1 MLIEFRASN
10 YRSIR
15 EEVCLSMVA
24 SPDDTLQ
31 DSNVARSGI
40 KNVPRLT
47 RCAAVYGPNASGKSN
62 LVLAIASMRAMVVNS
77 ATTVAPGQRFA
88 HQPFGL
94 DSAHRDQPTTFE
106 ATFVLNGVRHQYGFS
121 FNSERVTQE
130 WLLVYASA
138 RAQTW
143 YHRSIK
149 AEPPADEYAFSSH
162 LKGSKEI
169 WEKATRPNALFLST
183 AAQLNSEQLV
193 PVYRWFAENLVVLD
207 AGGEF
212 TVDGT
217 IHALQQ
223 PGPRDQVLKLMAAAD
238 FGISDVQLERRR
250 GSRRKVEFRPDGID
264 TTREDAEFVVP
275 KFQHASADG
284 TALFELDQES
294 LGTQRFFAFAGPL
307 IDILA
312 SGKLLVVD
320 ELDSS
325 LHTLLVRR
333 IVDMFHTPALN
344 EKGAQLVFTT
354 HDTSLLDAYGALRR
368 DQIWFTE
375 KQATQATRLY
385 PLTDFSPR
393 KGEALERGYLSGR
406 YGALPLLGTMQP
418 G

>member
-24 SPDDTLQ
+24 SPDETLQ
-31 DSNVARSGI
+31 ERNLVLSGV
-40 KNVPRLT
+40 KGVPRLT
-47 RCAAVYGPNASGKSN
+47 RSAVVYGANASGKSN
-62 LVLAIASMRAMVVNS
+62 LVLALASMRSMVVNS
-77 ATTVAPGQRFA
+77 AAGMAPGQRFL

-94 DSAHRDQPTTFE
+94 DGTHGNQPTTFE
-106 ATFVLNGVRHQYGFS
+106 VTFVLEGVRHQYGFA
-121 FNSERVTQE
+121 FTSERVTEE

-143 YHRSIK
+143 FHRSVV
-149 AEPPADEYAFSSH
+149 PDSPADEYAFSNH
-162 LKGSKEI
+162 LKGSKDI
-169 WEKATRPNALFLST
+169 WEKATRSNSLFLST
-183 AAQLNSEQLV
+183 AAQLNSEQLL
-193 PVYRWFAENLVVLD
+193 PVYRWFSDNLVVLD
-207 AGGEF
+207 AGGQF
-212 TVDGT
+212 SVDGT

-223 PGPRDQVLKLMAAAD
+223 PEHREQVLKLMAAAD
-238 FGISDVQLERRR
+238 FGINDIQLERKQ
-250 GSRRKVEFRPDGID
+250 GYRRKLEFRADGID
-264 TTREDAEFVVP
+264 TSGEETEFVVP
-275 KFQHASADG
+275 RFQHAGPDG
-284 TALFELDQES
+284 DVLFDMQQES

-333 IVDMFHTPALN
+333 IVDMFHTPELN
-344 EKGAQLVFTT
+344 TQGAQVVFTT

-368 DQIWFTE
+368 DQVWFTE
-375 KQATQATRLY
+375 KQADQATRLY

-393 KGEALERGYLSGR
+393 KGEALERGYLGGR
-406 YGALPLLGTMQP
+406 YGALPLLGGSGAP
-418 G
+418 